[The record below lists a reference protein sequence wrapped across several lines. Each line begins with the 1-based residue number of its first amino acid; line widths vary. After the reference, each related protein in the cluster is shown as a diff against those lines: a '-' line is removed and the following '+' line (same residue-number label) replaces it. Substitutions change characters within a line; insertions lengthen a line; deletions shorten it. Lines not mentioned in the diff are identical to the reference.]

1 MVYPAIAEQLVFKIG
16 FGNTLR
22 GTVKSISCLKVVFND
37 RLVFA
42 AVAFVTLAAA
52 TCIVCQRSDP
62 GPDRPEMDWG
72 MLKDVPFLL
81 MTASKYNPTVRIGRK
96 STSLWK
102 HNSDDFFT
110 ASNAR

>member
-22 GTVKSISCLKVVFND
+22 GTVKPIYRIKAVCND

-52 TCIVCQRSDP
+52 NLLVCQRSDP
-62 GPDRPEMDWG
+62 GPDRPEMDWS
-72 MLKDVPFLL
+72 MLKDVPFLM
-81 MTASKYNPTVRIGRK
+81 MTASKYIQTVRIK
-96 STSLWK
+96 E
-102 HNSDDFFT
+102 
-110 ASNAR
+110 

>member
-1 MVYPAIAEQLVFKIG
+1 MYPAIAEQLVFKID

-22 GTVKSISCLKVVFND
+22 GTVKSIPCLKVVCND

-52 TCIVCQRSDP
+52 NCIVCQRSDP

-81 MTASKYNPTVRIGRK
+81 MTASKYKPPARVGEYSRLSGNT
-96 STSLWK
+96 
-102 HNSDDFFT
+102 SDDFFT